1 MWRKHKEQYSLSV
14 TNIRKSV
21 DKSDLFLPA
30 TVPSSLWLAG
40 KSPISFDHFPSEA
53 NFARS
58 GIFQPWMKREES
70 TRLDGASQ
78 SSTTAQW
85 LSSELG
91 LINVISYKMLEDSNP
106 QVSPVRSITRNK
118 LTHEQLGI
126 TLQLAPLGWSENN
139 VPQEPRVQRVY
150 HHLLNLFP
158 ENWPYLGRSVPHFQ
172 TNPYIYIYTRNNVD
186 YIYIHIQYTLYH
198 IQYCFILYPCILSP
212 VKSPIRLSKLPPCPE
227 SYVPRSW
234 FCAALPAGRNLPCC
248 PQGCAGRMLRSK
260 QCE

>member
-158 ENWPYLGRSVPHFQ
+158 ENWPYLGRLVPHFQ
-172 TNPYIYIYTRNNVD
+172 TNPYIYIHT
-186 YIYIHIQYTLYH
+186 
-198 IQYCFILYPCILSP
+198 
-212 VKSPIRLSKLPPCPE
+212 K
-227 SYVPRSW
+227 
-234 FCAALPAGRNLPCC
+234 
-248 PQGCAGRMLRSK
+248 
-260 QCE
+260 